1 MKQSAANLLRGGL
14 FRMNNQVSDIKNEMR
29 KLANKEIAEHSQRFF
44 KTGKGQYGEGDIFLG
59 IRVPVL
65 RKIAKKFRRISL
77 AEVSKLL
84 ESKFHEERLLSI
96 LMLVNLFKSGD
107 EDDQE
112 LIYELYLDKTKFINN
127 WDIVDI
133 SAGNIVGAFLFEK
146 DKAPLYRLVFSE
158 NLWERRIAIVATF
171 YFIRNDEF
179 DDTLKIAE
187 ILFTDK
193 EDLIH
198 KAVGWMLREVG
209 KRVIEIEE
217 EFLEEHYL
225 KMPRTMLRYAI
236 ERFPGTRRKMY
247 LKGQV

>member
-1 MKQSAANLLRGGL
+1 
-14 FRMNNQVSDIKNEMR
+14 MNNQVADIKYEIR
-29 KLANKEIAEHSQRFF
+29 KLANKKTAKHSQRFF

-171 YFIRNDEF
+171 YFIKNDEF

-236 ERFPGTRRKMY
+236 ERFPETRRKMY

>member
-1 MKQSAANLLRGGL
+1 
-14 FRMNNQVSDIKNEMR
+14 MNNQVADIKNEMR

-236 ERFPGTRRKMY
+236 ERFPETRRKMY
-247 LKGQV
+247 LKGQI

>member
-1 MKQSAANLLRGGL
+1 
-14 FRMNNQVSDIKNEMR
+14 MNNQVANIKNEMR
-29 KLANKEIAEHSQRFF
+29 KLANKKIAEHSQRFF

-133 SAGNIVGAFLFEK
+133 SAGNIVGEFLFEK
-146 DKAPLYRLVFSE
+146 NKAPLYRLVFSE
-158 NLWERRIAIVATF
+158 NLWERRIAIVSTF

-236 ERFPGTRRKMY
+236 ERFPETRRKMY
-247 LKGQV
+247 LKGQI

>member
-1 MKQSAANLLRGGL
+1 
-14 FRMNNQVSDIKNEMR
+14 MNNQVAYIKYEII
-29 KLANKEIAEHSQRFF
+29 KLANKKTSKHSQRFF
-44 KTGKGQYGEGDIFLG
+44 KTGKGQYGEDDIFLG

-236 ERFPGTRRKMY
+236 ERFPETRRKMY
-247 LKGQV
+247 LKGKV

>member
-1 MKQSAANLLRGGL
+1 
-14 FRMNNQVSDIKNEMR
+14 MNNQVVNIKYEIR
-29 KLANKEIAEHSQRFF
+29 KLANKKTAKHSQRFF

-59 IRVPVL
+59 IMVPVL

-77 AEVSKLL
+77 PEESKLL
-84 ESKFHEERLLSI
+84 ESKFHEELLLSI

-198 KAVGWMLREVG
+198 KADGWMLREDG

-225 KMPRTMLRYAI
+225 KMQRIMLRYAI
-236 ERFPGTRRKMY
+236 ERFPETRRKMY

>member
-1 MKQSAANLLRGGL
+1 
-14 FRMNNQVSDIKNEMR
+14 MNNQVAYIKYEIR
-29 KLANKEIAEHSQRFF
+29 KLANKTTAKHSQRFF

-217 EFLEEHYL
+217 EFLEENYL

-236 ERFPGTRRKMY
+236 ERFPETRWKMY

>member
-1 MKQSAANLLRGGL
+1 
-14 FRMNNQVSDIKNEMR
+14 MNNQVSDIKYEIR
-29 KLANKEIAEHSQRFF
+29 KLANKKTAKHSQRFF

-59 IRVPVL
+59 IRAPVL
-65 RKIAKKFRRISL
+65 RKIAKIFRRISL

-236 ERFPGTRRKMY
+236 ERFPETRRKMY

>member
-1 MKQSAANLLRGGL
+1 
-14 FRMNNQVSDIKNEMR
+14 MNNQVSNIKNEMR

-59 IRVPVL
+59 IRASVL

-112 LIYELYLDKTKFINN
+112 LIYELYLDKTRFINN

-133 SAGNIVGAFLFEK
+133 SAGNIVGEFLFEK

-187 ILFTDK
+187 ILLTDK

-236 ERFPGTRRKMY
+236 ERFPETRRKMY

>member
-1 MKQSAANLLRGGL
+1 
-14 FRMNNQVSDIKNEMR
+14 MNNQVADIKYEMR
-29 KLANKEIAEHSQRFF
+29 KLANKKIAEHSQRFF

-236 ERFPGTRRKMY
+236 ERFPETRRKMY

>member
-1 MKQSAANLLRGGL
+1 
-14 FRMNNQVSDIKNEMR
+14 MNNQVVNIKNEMR
-29 KLANKEIAEHSQRFF
+29 KLANKKIAEHSQRFF

-236 ERFPGTRRKMY
+236 ERFPETRRKMY
-247 LKGQV
+247 LRGQV

>member
-1 MKQSAANLLRGGL
+1 
-14 FRMNNQVSDIKNEMR
+14 MNNQVADIKNEMR
-29 KLANKEIAEHSQRFF
+29 KLANKKIAEHSQRFF
-44 KTGKGQYGEGDIFLG
+44 KTGKGQYGEGDIYLG

-236 ERFPGTRRKMY
+236 ERFPETRRKMY

>member
-1 MKQSAANLLRGGL
+1 
-14 FRMNNQVSDIKNEMR
+14 MNNQVADIKYEIR
-29 KLANKEIAEHSQRFF
+29 KLANKKTAKHSQRFF

-133 SAGNIVGAFLFEK
+133 SAGNIVGEFLFEK
-146 DKAPLYRLVFSE
+146 NKAPLYRLVFSE
-158 NLWERRIAIVATF
+158 SLWERRIAIVATF

-209 KRVIEIEE
+209 KRVIKIEE
-217 EFLEEHYL
+217 EFLKEHYL

-236 ERFPGTRRKMY
+236 ERFPETRRKMY

>member
-1 MKQSAANLLRGGL
+1 
-14 FRMNNQVSDIKNEMR
+14 MNNQVANIKNEMR
-29 KLANKEIAEHSQRFF
+29 KLANKKIAEHSQRFF

-59 IRVPVL
+59 IRAPVL

-107 EDDQE
+107 EDDQK

-171 YFIRNDEF
+171 YFIKNDEF

-217 EFLEEHYL
+217 EFLEGHYL

-236 ERFPGTRRKMY
+236 ERFPETRRKMY

>member
-1 MKQSAANLLRGGL
+1 
-14 FRMNNQVSDIKNEMR
+14 MNNQVADIKNEMR
-29 KLANKEIAEHSQRFF
+29 KLANKKTAEHSQRFF

-236 ERFPGTRRKMY
+236 ERFPETRRKMY

>member
-1 MKQSAANLLRGGL
+1 
-14 FRMNNQVSDIKNEMR
+14 MNNQVSDIKNEMR

-112 LIYELYLDKTKFINN
+112 LIYELYLDKTRFINN

-133 SAGNIVGAFLFEK
+133 SAGNIVGEFLFEK

-236 ERFPGTRRKMY
+236 ERFPETRRKMY

>member
-1 MKQSAANLLRGGL
+1 MVLLFL
-14 FRMNNQVSDIKNEMR
+14 FWRVEYLKKS
-29 KLANKEIAEHSQRFF
+29 
-44 KTGKGQYGEGDIFLG
+44 IFLFSSINAASLTYTNISTTSVT
-59 IRVPVL
+59 IRYTSDVEIHAFVFSYPGL
-65 RKIAKKFRRISL
+65 TITNIS
-77 AEVSKLL
+77 SGL
-84 ESKFHEERLLSI
+84 EI
-96 LMLVNLFKSGD
+96 VNFSG
-107 EDDQE
+107 
-112 LIYELYLDKTKFINN
+112 
-127 WDIVDI
+127 
-133 SAGNIVGAFLFEK
+133 AGNIVGEFLFEK

-158 NLWERRIAIVATF
+158 NLWEWRIAIVATF

-236 ERFPGTRRKMY
+236 ERFPETRRKMY

>member
-1 MKQSAANLLRGGL
+1 
-14 FRMNNQVSDIKNEMR
+14 MNNQIADIKYEMR
-29 KLANKEIAEHSQRFF
+29 KLANKKIAEHSQRFF

-133 SAGNIVGAFLFEK
+133 SAGNIVGAFLFKK

-236 ERFPGTRRKMY
+236 ERFPETRRKMY
-247 LKGQV
+247 LKGQI

>member
-1 MKQSAANLLRGGL
+1 
-14 FRMNNQVSDIKNEMR
+14 MNNQVVNIKNEMR
-29 KLANKEIAEHSQRFF
+29 KLANKKIAEHSQRFF

-133 SAGNIVGAFLFEK
+133 SAGNIVGAFLFKK
-146 DKAPLYRLVFSE
+146 DKAPLYRLVLSE

-187 ILFTDK
+187 ILLTDK

-225 KMPRTMLRYAI
+225 QMPRTMLRYAI
-236 ERFPGTRRKMY
+236 ERFPETRRKMY

>member
-1 MKQSAANLLRGGL
+1 
-14 FRMNNQVSDIKNEMR
+14 MNNQVADIKNEMR
-29 KLANKEIAEHSQRFF
+29 KLANKKIAEHSQRFF
-44 KTGKGQYGEGDIFLG
+44 KTGKGQYGEGDIYLG

-112 LIYELYLDKTKFINN
+112 LIYELYLDKTRFINN

-171 YFIRNDEF
+171 YFIKNDEF

-236 ERFPGTRRKMY
+236 ERFPETRRNMY

>member
-1 MKQSAANLLRGGL
+1 
-14 FRMNNQVSDIKNEMR
+14 MR
-29 KLANKEIAEHSQRFF
+29 KLANKKIAEHSQRFF

-187 ILFTDK
+187 IILTDK

-236 ERFPGTRRKMY
+236 ERFPETRRKMY
-247 LKGQV
+247 LKGQI

>member
-1 MKQSAANLLRGGL
+1 
-14 FRMNNQVSDIKNEMR
+14 MR

-127 WDIVDI
+127 WDLVDI
-133 SAGNIVGAFLFEK
+133 SAGNIVGAYLYEK
-146 DKAPLYRLVFSE
+146 DRVPLYRLVKSQ
-158 NLWERRIAIVATF
+158 NLWERRISIISTF
-171 YFIRNDEF
+171 HFIRNYDF

-236 ERFPGTRRKMY
+236 ERFPETRRKMY

>member
-1 MKQSAANLLRGGL
+1 
-14 FRMNNQVSDIKNEMR
+14 MNNQVPDIKYEIR
-29 KLANKEIAEHSQRFF
+29 KLANNKTAKLSQRFF

-65 RKIAKKFRRISL
+65 RKFVKKFRRISL

-236 ERFPGTRRKMY
+236 ERFPETRRKMY
-247 LKGQV
+247 LKGQI

>member
-1 MKQSAANLLRGGL
+1 MK
-14 FRMNNQVSDIKNEMR
+14 NQVSYIKNEMR

-112 LIYELYLDKTKFINN
+112 LIYELYLDKTRFINN

-133 SAGNIVGAFLFEK
+133 SAGNIVGEFLFEK

-158 NLWERRIAIVATF
+158 NLWERRIAIVSTF

-187 ILFTDK
+187 ILLTDK

-236 ERFPGTRRKMY
+236 ERFPETRRKMY
-247 LKGQV
+247 LKGQI

>member
-1 MKQSAANLLRGGL
+1 
-14 FRMNNQVSDIKNEMR
+14 MNNQVSDIKNEMR

-225 KMPRTMLRYAI
+225 KMPCTMLRYAI
-236 ERFPGTRRKMY
+236 ERFPETRRKMY

>member
-1 MKQSAANLLRGGL
+1 
-14 FRMNNQVSDIKNEMR
+14 MNNQVANIKYEIR
-29 KLANKEIAEHSQRFF
+29 KLANKKTAKHSQRFF

-133 SAGNIVGAFLFEK
+133 SAGNIVGEFLFEK

-236 ERFPGTRRKMY
+236 ERFPETRRKMY

>member
-1 MKQSAANLLRGGL
+1 MS
-14 FRMNNQVSDIKNEMR
+14 NQVANIKNEMR
-29 KLANKEIAEHSQRFF
+29 KLANKKIAEHSQRFF

-236 ERFPGTRRKMY
+236 ERFPETRRKMY

>member
-1 MKQSAANLLRGGL
+1 
-14 FRMNNQVSDIKNEMR
+14 MNNQVANIKNEMR
-29 KLANKEIAEHSQRFF
+29 KLANKKIAEHSQRFF
-44 KTGKGQYGEGDIFLG
+44 KTGKGQYGEGDIYLG

-236 ERFPGTRRKMY
+236 ERFPETRRKMY

>member
-1 MKQSAANLLRGGL
+1 
-14 FRMNNQVSDIKNEMR
+14 MNNQVANIKNEMR
-29 KLANKEIAEHSQRFF
+29 KLANKKIAEHSQRFF

-107 EDDQE
+107 EDNQE

-236 ERFPGTRRKMY
+236 ERFPETRRKMY
-247 LKGQV
+247 LKGQI